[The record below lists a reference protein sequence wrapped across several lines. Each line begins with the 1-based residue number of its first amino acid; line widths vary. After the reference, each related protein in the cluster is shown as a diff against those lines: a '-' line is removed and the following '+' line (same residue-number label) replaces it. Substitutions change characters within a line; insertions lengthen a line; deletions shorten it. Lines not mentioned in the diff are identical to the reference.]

1 MRTFRSADL
10 LAAGL
15 PACSPKEVGIVMIIQ
30 NTNAVATTAHVGGF
44 RDRAYVPAS
53 GTANR

>member
-1 MRTFRSADL
+1 M
-10 LAAGL
+10 
-15 PACSPKEVGIVMIIQ
+15 VMIIQ